1 MKDLSKKTILVT
13 GASKGI
19 GAAIVQNLAK
29 AKANIIAHYFSDKI
43 GMEEVILSC
52 GDANIVTYQADF
64 KKSEDIENL
73 WEKSIKWRNGID
85 VLINNAAIIRFE
97 GGIDDTDKVW
107 EETWDETLA
116 VNLMAPCNL
125 MRKAV
130 PHFRKKGGGIIITIS
145 SWVAHRG
152 PGFPSMIAYS
162 ASKAA
167 VMNATKTIAR
177 HYAEENIFV
186 YTVAP
191 GVVKTR
197 MSEDFARKTSGE
209 EAVTQSLVMKEWIP
223 PSELGDLVTYLS
235 GGTCRHLT
243 GATLDVNGASYFR

>member
-19 GAAIVQNLAK
+19 GAAIVKNLAK
-29 AKANIIAHYFSDKI
+29 AKANIVAHYFSDKT
-43 GMEEVILSC
+43 GMDEVLSSC
-52 GDANIVTYQADF
+52 GDANIVTFQADF
-64 KKSEDIENL
+64 KKLEDIENL
-73 WEKSIKWRNGID
+73 WKKSIKWRNGID

-107 EETWDETLA
+107 EETWGETLA

-167 VMNATKTIAR
+167 VMNATKTIAK

-191 GVVKTR
+191 GVVRTR
-197 MSEDFARKTSGE
+197 MSENFASTTIGE
-209 EAVTQSLVMKEWIP
+209 EAITQSLAMKEWVP